1 MISKGVSRN
10 FLMSFFLPILQ
21 VFRIP
26 CCQIYAKI
34 VGNKM
39 NILRLG
45 LLGFEDRRC
54 EEEDISMVEKFVNL
68 IDTIKLTSLA
78 QAAGCAA
85 KLGPGDLSEVAF
97 PLSQLF
103 SSEDYPNLL
112 VGLNEPDD
120 AAVVRINDSQAIIS
134 TTDFFPP
141 VVDHP
146 YWFGAIAAAN
156 AMSDVY
162 AMGGDVVMAINL
174 VAFPGSLDMAILA
187 EILRGGA
194 EKVKEA
200 GAVLAGGHT
209 IMDEEPKYGLAV
221 TGVVH
226 PDKIVKK
233 GGAKVGDVLILTKPL
248 GAGVIT
254 TALKRGVVEDDHI
267 QSAMEI
273 MATLNRHAAEAARD
287 VGVNGM
293 TDVTGYSLLG
303 HSREMANLSHTT
315 FEINYQALEWMPG
328 ARDYAEQDIFP
339 GGAGRNRAY
348 YSKWVKFDDSV
359 DTATRG
365 LLFDPQTSGGLLIAV
380 PSNKADALLANLS
393 GRDVNAK
400 QIGAVVAGNGTIV
413 VQ

>member
-1 MISKGVSRN
+1 
-10 FLMSFFLPILQ
+10 
-21 VFRIP
+21 
-26 CCQIYAKI
+26 
-34 VGNKM
+34 
-39 NILRLG
+39 
-45 LLGFEDRRC
+45 
-54 EEEDISMVEKFVNL
+54 MVEKLVNP
-68 IDTIKLTSLA
+68 IEAIKLTSLA

-85 KLGPGDLSEVAF
+85 KLGPGDLSEIAF
-97 PLSQLF
+97 PLGQLF
-103 SSEDYPNLL
+103 NSEDHPNLL
-112 VGLNEPDD
+112 IGLNEPDD
-120 AAVVRINDSQAIIS
+120 AAVVKVSESQAIIS

-162 AMGGDVVMAINL
+162 AMGGEVLMAINL
-174 VAFPGSLDMAILA
+174 VAFPGSLDMSILS

-221 TGVVH
+221 TGIVH
-226 PDKIVKK
+226 PDKIMKK
-233 GGAKVGDVLILTKPL
+233 GGAKAGDMLILTKPL

-254 TALKRGVVEDDHI
+254 TALKRGVVEDGHI
-267 QSAMEI
+267 KSAMEI
-273 MATLNRHAAEAARD
+273 MATLNRHAAEAACE
-287 VGVNGM
+287 VSVNGM

-303 HSREMANLSHTT
+303 HAREMANLSQTT
-315 FEINYQALEWMPG
+315 FEIDYQSIAWMPG

-348 YSKWVKFDDSV
+348 YNKWVQFEDSV
-359 DTATRG
+359 DKATRG

-380 PSNKADALLANLS
+380 TATKADELMANLIDC
-393 GRDVNAK
+393 GVDAN
-400 QIGAVVAGNGTIV
+400 QIGTVIEGNGTIIV
-413 VQ
+413 K

>member
-1 MISKGVSRN
+1 
-10 FLMSFFLPILQ
+10 
-21 VFRIP
+21 
-26 CCQIYAKI
+26 
-34 VGNKM
+34 
-39 NILRLG
+39 
-45 LLGFEDRRC
+45 
-54 EEEDISMVEKFVNL
+54 
-68 IDTIKLTSLA
+68 
-78 QAAGCAA
+78 
-85 KLGPGDLSEVAF
+85 
-97 PLSQLF
+97 
-103 SSEDYPNLL
+103 
-112 VGLNEPDD
+112 
-120 AAVVRINDSQAIIS
+120 
-134 TTDFFPP
+134 
-141 VVDHP
+141 
-146 YWFGAIAAAN
+146 
-156 AMSDVY
+156 MSDVY

>member
-1 MISKGVSRN
+1 M
-10 FLMSFFLPILQ
+10 
-21 VFRIP
+21 
-26 CCQIYAKI
+26 A
-34 VGNKM
+34 
-39 NILRLG
+39 
-45 LLGFEDRRC
+45 
-54 EEEDISMVEKFVNL
+54 EKFVNL
-68 IDTIKLTSLA
+68 VDTIKLTSLA

-85 KLGPGDLSEVAF
+85 KLGPGDLSAVAF

-103 SSEDYPNLL
+103 SSEDHPNLL
-112 VGLNEPDD
+112 IGLSEPDD
-120 AAVVRINDSQAIIS
+120 AAVVRINESQAIIS

-162 AMGGDVVMAINL
+162 AMGGDVIMAINL
-174 VAFPGSLDMAILA
+174 VAFPASLDMAILA
-187 EILRGGA
+187 EILQGGA

-221 TGVVH
+221 TGLVH
-226 PDKIVKK
+226 PDQIIKK
-233 GGAKVGDVLILTKPL
+233 GGAKVGDALILTKPL

-254 TALKRGVVEDDHI
+254 TALKRGIVEDDHI

-273 MATLNRHAAEAARD
+273 MATLNRHATEAARE

-303 HSREMANLSHTT
+303 HAREMANLSQTT
-315 FEINYQALEWMPG
+315 FEINHEAIEWMPG

-348 YSKWVKFDDSV
+348 YNKWVEFEDTV
-359 DTATRG
+359 DIATQG

-380 PSNKADALLANLS
+380 AFDKANMLLANLS
-393 GRDVNAK
+393 ERGVNAK
-400 QIGAVVAGNGTIV
+400 QIGSVGVGNGTIV
-413 VQ
+413 VR

>member
-1 MISKGVSRN
+1 
-10 FLMSFFLPILQ
+10 
-21 VFRIP
+21 
-26 CCQIYAKI
+26 
-34 VGNKM
+34 
-39 NILRLG
+39 
-45 LLGFEDRRC
+45 
-54 EEEDISMVEKFVNL
+54 MVENLVNP
-68 IDTIKLTSLA
+68 IDTIKLTTLA

-103 SSEDYPNLL
+103 NAEDHPNLII
-112 VGLNEPDD
+112 GLHEPDD
-120 AAVVRINDSQAIIS
+120 AAVVRVNDSQAIIS

-162 AMGGDVVMAINL
+162 AMGGDVLMAINL
-174 VAFPGSLDMAILA
+174 VAFPGSLDMAILS

-200 GAVLAGGHT
+200 GAILAGGHT

-221 TGVVH
+221 TGLVH

-233 GGAKVGDVLILTKPL
+233 GGAQVGDTLILTKPL

-254 TALKRGVVEDDHI
+254 TALKRGIVEDEHI
-267 QSAMEI
+267 QAAMEI
-273 MATLNRHAAEAARD
+273 MATLNRHAAEAACE

-293 TDVTGYSLLG
+293 TDVTGYSLIG
-303 HSREMANLSHTT
+303 HSREMANLSQTT
-315 FEINYQALEWMPG
+315 FQINHQAIEWMPG
-328 ARDYAEQDIFP
+328 ARSYAEKDVFP

-348 YSKWVKFDDSV
+348 YSKWVNFEDSV

-380 PSNKADALLANLS
+380 SADKADDLLSNLS
-393 GRDVNAK
+393 GRGVHASR
-400 QIGAVVAGNGTIV
+400 IGSVVEGNGTIV
-413 VQ
+413 VG